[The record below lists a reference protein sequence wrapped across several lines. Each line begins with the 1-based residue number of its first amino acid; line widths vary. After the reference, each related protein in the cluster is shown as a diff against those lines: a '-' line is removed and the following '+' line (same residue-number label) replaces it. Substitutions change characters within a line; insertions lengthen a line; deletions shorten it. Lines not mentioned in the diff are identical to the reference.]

1 MNYDGVSGRS
11 AVKLQA
17 MPFFV
22 AEKDIEYPVKDFDLT
37 LPNYRQTD
45 RVILTRCTLSI
56 CIQYKFTVAPLL
68 FTLELVDTRTDTI
81 LASSPYG
88 QEDFSLNWNTMTETF
103 LVEEWNSLYYKIRLV
118 IQEDDTQSFVIR
130 QRSFYSIN
138 SIY

>member
-1 MNYDGVSGRS
+1 MNYDGASLRS

-22 AEKDIEYPVKDFDLT
+22 AERDIEYAVKDFDLS

-45 RVILTRCTLSI
+45 RIILTRCTMSI
-56 CIQYKFTVAPLL
+56 CVQYKFTAAPLL

-88 QEDFSLNWNTMTETF
+88 QEDFSVGWNTMTETF
-103 LVEEWNSLYYKIRLV
+103 LLDEWNSLYYNIRLV
-118 IQEDDTQSFVIR
+118 MQDDDTQSFVIR
-130 QRSFYSIN
+130 KRSFYSIN
-138 SIY
+138 SI